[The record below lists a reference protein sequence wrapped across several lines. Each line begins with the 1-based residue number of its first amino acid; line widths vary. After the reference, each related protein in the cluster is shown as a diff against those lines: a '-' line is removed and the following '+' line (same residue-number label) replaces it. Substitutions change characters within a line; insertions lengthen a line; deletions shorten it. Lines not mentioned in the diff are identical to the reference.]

1 MWLMVEVL
9 LGSGTA
15 QRTAISAGAGG
26 AGRRR
31 PLLLVGVKGSAV
43 THRDPRQESMQG
55 AEEGDLSHLAW
66 GRGR

>member
-1 MWLMVEVL
+1 MESQWGL
-9 LGSGTA
+9 L
-15 QRTAISAGAGG
+15 AGAGG

-43 THRDPRQESMQG
+43 THRDPRQESRQG